1 MGRHKQSQ
9 TSSFLAFHPIR
20 TLLLLLSLI
29 VMSTDVIQAKI
40 IESKTFD
47 SEFGK
52 FDVILEEN
60 IFIHDKPYITIL
72 FDAAI
77 NDKNYAAIVVA
88 FNKVHYDICDDT
100 GKTATQLNYKQIGL
114 LTKKDG
120 KQVFFS
126 ELYSPVCN
134 YVEQLITKYRS
145 ISIEIK
151 DHYYFG
157 QLSHHKDLRNSA
169 SYIGWMQKTEGSYTA
184 KYGKIY
190 SSGDIDTEDGP
201 YRVYMHNTDDNDKN
215 FEVVSIV
222 NKDGSIR
229 HRVTSVIAFTLKTDK
244 RISDYEEGI
253 YRIDI
258 ADPDG
263 NGHVICNKELWET
276 LVNLSFTTDYN
287 DAYKLFNRH
296 AVIHDADP
304 ETGEIINL
312 NVYEPN

>member
-29 VMSTDVIQAKI
+29 VMSTDVIQAEI

-47 SEFGK
+47 SEYGK
-52 FDVILEEN
+52 FEVWLEEN
-60 IFIHDKPYITIL
+60 IFISDNPYITIL
-72 FDAAI
+72 FDDAI
-77 NDKNYAAIVVA
+77 NDKVDVAVVFA

-100 GKTATQLNYKQIGL
+100 GKVATQLNYKQIGL
-114 LTKKDG
+114 ATKKDG
-120 KQVFFS
+120 KEVFFS
-126 ELYSPVCN
+126 VLYSPVCD
-134 YVEQLITKYRS
+134 YVEQLLIKYDTK
-145 ISIEIK
+145 IEIE

-157 QLSHHKDLRNSA
+157 KLSHYDDLITSLA
-169 SYIGWMQKTEGSYTA
+169 HTGWMESTQGSFTA

-190 SSGDIDTEDGP
+190 STGDIDTEDGP

-263 NGHVICNKELWET
+263 RGHVICNKELWEI
-276 LVNLSFTTDYN
+276 LVKLSQTTDYN
-287 DAYKLFNRH
+287 NAYKLFDKH

-304 ETGEIINL
+304 ITGEIINL

>member
-9 TSSFLAFHPIR
+9 TSRFLAFHPIR

-29 VMSTDVIQAKI
+29 VMSTDVIQAEVL
-40 IESKTFD
+40 ESKTFD

-52 FDVILEEN
+52 FEVWLDEN
-60 IFIHDKPYITIL
+60 TNFSKPCIFIFYD
-72 FDAAI
+72 DAI
-77 NDKNYAAIVVA
+77 NDKVDVAVVFA

-100 GKTATQLNYKQIGL
+100 GKVATQLNYKQIGL
-114 LTKKDG
+114 ATEKDG

-126 ELYSPVCN
+126 ELYQPVCD
-134 YVEQLITKYRS
+134 YVEQLLIKYDTN
-145 ISIEIK
+145 IEIE

-157 QLSHHKDLRNSA
+157 QLSHHNDLRNSLTRL
-169 SYIGWMQKTEGSYTA
+169 GWMESTQGSYTA

-190 SSGDIDTEDGP
+190 STGDIDTEDGP

-222 NKDGSIR
+222 NKDGTIR
-229 HRVTSVIAFTLKTDK
+229 HRVTSVIAYNLITDK

-263 NGHVICNKELWET
+263 RGHVICNKELWET
-276 LVNLSFTTDYN
+276 LVKLSQTTDYN
-287 DAYKLFNRH
+287 NAYKLFNRH

>member
-20 TLLLLLSLI
+20 TFLLLLSFI
-29 VMSTDVIQAKI
+29 VMSTNVIQAEI

-52 FDVILEEN
+52 FEVWLNDN
-60 IFIHDKPYITIL
+60 IFISDYPYITIL
-72 FDAAI
+72 YDDAI
-77 NDKNYAAIVVA
+77 NDKVDVAVVFA

-100 GKTATQLNYKQIGL
+100 GKVATQLNYKQIGL
-114 LTKKDG
+114 ATKKDG
-120 KQVFFS
+120 KEVFFS
-126 ELYSPVCN
+126 ELYQPVCD
-134 YVEQLITKYRS
+134 YVEQLLIKYDTN
-145 ISIEIK
+145 IEIE

-157 QLSHHKDLRNSA
+157 KLSHYYDLIISLA
-169 SYIGWMQKTEGSYTA
+169 HTGWLESTQGSYTA

-190 SSGDIDTEDGP
+190 GTGDIDTEDGP

-263 NGHVICNKELWET
+263 RGHVICNKELWET
-276 LVNLSFTTDYN
+276 LVKLSQTTDYN
-287 DAYKLFNRH
+287 NAYKLFDKH

>member
-1 MGRHKQSQ
+1 
-9 TSSFLAFHPIR
+9 
-20 TLLLLLSLI
+20 
-29 VMSTDVIQAKI
+29 MSTDVIQAET

-47 SEFGK
+47 SEYGK
-52 FDVILEEN
+52 FEVCLEEN
-60 IFIHDKPYITIL
+60 TFFSDYPYIFILYD
-72 FDAAI
+72 DAI
-77 NDKNYAAIVVA
+77 NDKVDGAVVFA

-100 GKTATQLNYKQIGL
+100 GKVATQLNYKQIGL
-114 LTKKDG
+114 ATKKDG
-120 KQVFFS
+120 KEVIFS
-126 ELYSPVCN
+126 VLYSPVCD
-134 YVEQLITKYRS
+134 YVEQLLIKYDTN
-145 ISIEIK
+145 IEIE

-157 QLSHHKDLRNSA
+157 QLSHHNDLRNSLTRL
-169 SYIGWMQKTEGSYTA
+169 GWMESTQGSYTA

-190 SSGDIDTEDGP
+190 STGDIDTEDGP

-222 NKDGSIR
+222 NKDGTIR

-263 NGHVICNKELWET
+263 RGHVICNKELWET
-276 LVNLSFTTDYN
+276 LVKLSQTTDYN
-287 DAYKLFNRH
+287 NAYKLFNRH

>member
-1 MGRHKQSQ
+1 MGQHKQSQ
-9 TSSFLAFHPIR
+9 TSSFLAFYPIR
-20 TLLLLLSLI
+20 TFLLLLSLI
-29 VMSTDVIQAKI
+29 VMSTDVIQAKVL
-40 IESKTFD
+40 ESKTFD
-47 SEFGK
+47 SEYGK
-52 FDVILEEN
+52 FEVWLNDN
-60 IFIHDKPYITIL
+60 IFISDYPYITIWY
-72 FDAAI
+72 DDAI
-77 NDKNYAAIVVA
+77 NDKVDVAVVFA

-100 GKTATQLNYKQIGL
+100 GKVATQLNYKQIGL
-114 LTKKDG
+114 ATEKDG
-120 KQVFFS
+120 KDVFFS
-126 ELYSPVCN
+126 ELYQPVCD
-134 YVEQLITKYRS
+134 YVEQLLIKYDTN
-145 ISIEIK
+145 IEIE

-157 QLSHHKDLRNSA
+157 QLSHHNDLRNSLTRL
-169 SYIGWMQKTEGSYTA
+169 GWLESTQGSYTA

-190 SSGDIDTEDGP
+190 GTGDIDTEDGP

-263 NGHVICNKELWET
+263 RGHVICNKELWET
-276 LVNLSFTTDYN
+276 LVKLSQTTDYN
-287 DAYKLFNRH
+287 NAYKLFDKH